1 MLDTNSLL
9 NMYLQEIS
17 CKFYVH
23 LQISFRLCK
32 YNHDNGTSLKFSMPS
47 SMTLEITDYLLTL

>member
-1 MLDTNSLL
+1 
-9 NMYLQEIS
+9 MYLQEIS

-23 LQISFRLCK
+23 LQISFGLCK
-32 YNHDNGTSLKFSMPS
+32 YNHDNRASLKFSMPS